1 VYTDPR
7 KFGRIELWPRE
18 REAEALQGLGMEPL
32 GGTPEDFAAD
42 IKADRQHWATVIRDA
57 GLPTR

>member
-1 VYTDPR
+1 M
-7 KFGRIELWPRE
+7 
-18 REAEALQGLGMEPL
+18 GMEPL